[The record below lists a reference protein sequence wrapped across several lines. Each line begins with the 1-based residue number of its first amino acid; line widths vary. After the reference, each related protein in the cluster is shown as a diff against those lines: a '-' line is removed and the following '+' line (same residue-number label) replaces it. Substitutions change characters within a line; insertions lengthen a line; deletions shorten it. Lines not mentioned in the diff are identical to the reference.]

1 MSVWRIEHGLIFDGD
16 CIVGSIANV
25 GDNWRVEIVWSGP
38 TGDITFEGTSIFAA
52 MAFIDAVAFTEKG
65 LDNDEPVSRAPDRS
79 GKANR
84 PNCRDHG
91 ED

>member
-1 MSVWRIEHGLIFDGD
+1 MSAWRIEHGLIFDGD
-16 CIVGSIANV
+16 CIVGSIAN
-25 GDNWRVEIVWSGP
+25 P

-84 PNCRDHG
+84 PNCRDHR